1 MEIVSLKFYEKIYKI
16 QLDNSPNREV
26 KINVFI
32 YPGAY
37 TIFVIQIKILF
48 KKLAICNFL
57 RWIRYCKIYKM
68 QLDLFQISL
77 GTSILKLN
85 LKHFPTHPPIL

>member
-16 QLDNSPNREV
+16 QLDNSPNREA

-32 YPGAY
+32 YRGAY

-48 KKLAICNFL
+48 
-57 RWIRYCKIYKM
+57 
-68 QLDLFQISL
+68 
-77 GTSILKLN
+77 
-85 LKHFPTHPPIL
+85 